1 MLIGRDVDEARLGV
15 AELKQVQGREVA
27 GGVVEEHVFG
37 AGIRR
42 VDLPRRRAG
51 VPVVDGGVIL
61 DAGIGGGPG
70 GVADLVPEVAGL
82 QGPVQLAI
90 GAADQ
95 VPLRAGLDRAQE
107 VVGDPNGVVRVL
119 AGDREIGVGIP
130 VGVIGVELDVLEAL
144 MGELDHALDIVVRN
158 LIAARG
164 LDGLLQG
171 GVLLGV
177 VAIVAGAFA
186 IHAGLHHGL
195 HGLLDNLGAGDE
207 RGDLLLLL
215 HLPVDIGL
223 DVRMVGVDH
232 HHLGGAA
239 RGAAR
244 LDGARRT
251 VADLQEGHE
260 AGGAAAARQAL
271 VLAAQG
277 REVGAGARAILEE
290 ARLAHPQI
298 HDAALVHQIVGD
310 GLDEAGV
317 GLGMLV
323 GGFGLGQLAREGV
336 HIVMALAGAV
346 DAIGPMQAGV
356 EPLR

>member
-1 MLIGRDVDEARLGV
+1 M
-15 AELKQVQGREVA
+15 
-27 GGVVEEHVFG
+27 
-37 AGIRR
+37 
-42 VDLPRRRAG
+42 
-51 VPVVDGGVIL
+51 
-61 DAGIGGGPG
+61 
-70 GVADLVPEVAGL
+70 
-82 QGPVQLAI
+82 QLAI

-95 VPLRAGLDRAQE
+95 VPVAAIFHRAQK
-107 VVGDPNGVVRVL
+107 VVGDANGVVRVL
-119 AGDREIGVGIP
+119 AGDREIGVRIP

-144 MGELDHALDIVVRN
+144 LGELDHALDVVVRN

-171 GVLLGV
+171 RVLLGV

-195 HGLLDNLGAGDE
+195 HGLLDDLGAGDE

-223 DVRMVGVDH
+223 DIRMVGVDH

-310 GLDEAGV
+310 GLDEAGM

-323 GGFGLGQLAREGV
+323 GGF
-336 HIVMALAGAV
+336 
-346 DAIGPMQAGV
+346 
-356 EPLR
+356 